1 MCSQEKADTKP
12 SQGDHWINGLSLDG
26 KDFEGPANFSNGF
39 PSFSKNSALG
49 PSPST
54 DKGTSNLIILLVKI
68 SSPRKSSLIFSLPL
82 RVN

>member
-1 MCSQEKADTKP
+1 MNADKLTKP
-12 SQGDHWINGLSLDG
+12 VPDDHWINGLLLDG
-26 KDFEGPANFSNGF
+26 KDFEGPAIF
-39 PSFSKNSALG
+39 PMVFQVFPKNSALG